1 MPTKKK
7 TDQPAQQGV
16 PKETPRNNCFAKL
29 SAAIAP
35 TIGEASSRKL
45 VAEIKRAG
53 YFDLGLLDQSR
64 LIVAKVV
71 ALGNGAKISRAL
83 LNSDSDKIRSLGIH
97 VHFEHFKH
105 DLGKE
110 LKSLKYTGAL
120 PGTWTQETAQWVLK
134 NVIHEHS
141 LEIVLPLVRPWAS
154 NKDPAVRRMVA
165 EALRPR
171 GVWCKHLAV
180 LKHNPTPIKTV
191 LERLL
196 DDKSD
201 YVRKA
206 VANNLNDISKDNPD
220 LLCDW
225 IDKWCNGKISPERQW
240 IIQRALRT
248 LIKSGHPRA
257 QKLMGLGDA
266 NAVEIVWLKGTPS
279 EIAIGQ
285 SIPFEFQLKNTSDQ
299 PHKLR
304 LQLVMIGPGKNN
316 KPRLAKYI
324 LGVLEIVPKA
334 TAVLSKRVKFTHKNF
349 VPKLPG
355 IYQLQV
361 FSNGKKFGERS
372 TKYLGKDL

>member
-1 MPTKKK
+1 MPAKKR

-16 PKETPRNNCFAKL
+16 PKESPQRNCFAKL

-35 TIGEASSRKL
+35 AIGDSSTRKL
-45 VAEIKRAG
+45 VADIKRAG

-64 LIVAKVV
+64 LIVAEVV
-71 ALGNGAKISRAL
+71 ALGNGAKLCKAL
-83 LNSDSDKIRSLGIH
+83 IGSDSDKIRSLGIH

-134 NVIHEHS
+134 NVVHEHG
-141 LEIVLPLVRPWAS
+141 LATVLPLISPWAS
-154 NKDPAVRRMVA
+154 DNDPAVRRMAA

-171 GVWCKHLAV
+171 GVWCKHIAA
-180 LKHNPTPIKTV
+180 LKHDPTPIKGL
-191 LERLL
+191 LEQLL
-196 DDKSD
+196 DDNSD

-206 VANNLNDISKDNPD
+206 VANSLNDISKDNPE
-220 LLCDW
+220 LLCNW
-225 IDKWCNGKISPERQW
+225 IEKWSSGEISPERQW

-248 LIKSGHPRA
+248 LIKAGHPRA

-266 NAVEIVWLKGTPS
+266 DAVHVDWLKGTPS
-279 EIAIGQ
+279 EIVIGQ
-285 SIPFEFQLKNTSDQ
+285 SIPFEFALKNRSDQ

-304 LQLVMIGPGKNN
+304 LQLVMTGPGKNN
-316 KPRLAKYI
+316 KPRIAKYI
-324 LGVLEIVPKA
+324 LGSLHIGPKA
-334 TAVLSKRVKFTHKNF
+334 TASHYKNVKFAHKNF

-355 IYQLQV
+355 VYQLQV
-361 FSNGKKFGERS
+361 FSNSKKIGERS
-372 TKYLGKDL
+372 TMYLGKDL